1 MTRSGRNGPHGTDA
15 CAEPGAVTIHL
26 RAHRLVFGLAL
37 LAGMAS
43 AATAAQAK
51 VQTVHVIRVVDG
63 DTVVVGTAES
73 LNLKVRLQGI
83 DAPECGM
90 PFGPQAQ
97 RFLEQLVLGRTV
109 QMAATGRD
117 RYGRTVAT
125 LAVGGQDVGL
135 AVLHAGLAWH
145 DRRFVTPEQVGPP
158 TGYLR
163 TQFDAEL
170 NRRGL
175 WSNSEVIPPWQ
186 WRLIRARAY
195 QLMRRGCIPPDAR
208 APSKAKCSAHAS
220 TETPHVTDD

>member
-1 MTRSGRNGPHGTDA
+1 MKRSRRSGPQGTDA

-26 RAHRLVFGLAL
+26 RARRFVFGFAL

-43 AATAAQAK
+43 AATAAQAQ

-109 QMAATGRD
+109 QMMTTGRD

-125 LAVGGQDVGL
+125 LAVGGQDVGFVML
-135 AVLHAGLAWH
+135 QSGLAWH
-145 DRRFVTPEQVGPP
+145 DRRFHRQRPPGSTSHYDEAQQV
-158 TGYLR
+158 
-163 TQFDAEL
+163 AIL
-170 NRRGL
+170 NFTGL
-175 WSNSEVIPPWQ
+175 WAEPRQTAPWL
-186 WRLIRARAY
+186 WRAEGSLTRIRPHCGGVATRERAH
-195 QLMRRGCIPPDAR
+195 Q
-208 APSKAKCSAHAS
+208 
-220 TETPHVTDD
+220 

>member
-1 MTRSGRNGPHGTDA
+1 MKRSRRSGPQGTDA

-26 RAHRLVFGLAL
+26 RARRFVFGFAL

-43 AATAAQAK
+43 AATAAQAQ
-51 VQTVHVIRVVDG
+51 VQTVYVIRVVDG

-109 QMAATGRD
+109 QMTTTGRD

-125 LAVGGQDVGL
+125 LAVGEHDVGFAL
-135 AVLHAGLAWH
+135 LQAGLAWH
-145 DRRFVTPEQVGPP
+145 DRRYHRPRLQGA
-158 TGYLR
+158 TGHY
-163 TQFDAEL
+163 AEAQRGAVL
-170 NRRGL
+170 SLAGL
-175 WSNSEVIPPWQ
+175 WAEPRQVAPWQ
-186 WRLIRARAY
+186 WRENGLQIRPH
-195 QLMRRGCIPPDAR
+195 CIGNDALWG
-208 APSKAKCSAHAS
+208 S
-220 TETPHVTDD
+220 TP

>member
-1 MTRSGRNGPHGTDA
+1 MSRSGRSGPQGTDA

-26 RAHRLVFGLAL
+26 HARRFVFGFAL

-43 AATAAQAK
+43 AATAAQAQI
-51 VQTVHVIRVVDG
+51 QTVHVIRVVDG

-109 QMAATGRD
+109 QMTTTGRD

-125 LAVGGQDVGL
+125 LAVDEQDVGFAL
-135 AVLHAGLAWH
+135 LQAGLAWH
-145 DRRFVTPEQVGPP
+145 DRRYHRPRLQGATSH
-158 TGYLR
+158 Y
-163 TQFDAEL
+163 AEAQQGAVL
-170 NRRGL
+170 SFAGL
-175 WSNSEVIPPWQ
+175 WAEPRQVAPWQ
-186 WRLIRARAY
+186 WRADGSQSRIRPHCVGDAP
-195 QLMRRGCIPPDAR
+195 RGR
-208 APSKAKCSAHAS
+208 
-220 TETPHVTDD
+220 TP

>member
-1 MTRSGRNGPHGTDA
+1 MTRNGRNGPQGTDA

-26 RAHRLVFGLAL
+26 RARRFVFGFAL

-43 AATAAQAK
+43 AATAAQAQ

-135 AVLHAGLAWH
+135 AMLQAGLAWH
-145 DRRFVTPEQVGPP
+145 DHRRNGPGLSGEIRRYAEAQYGAVG
-158 TGYLR
+158 LL
-163 TQFDAEL
+163 A
-170 NRRGL
+170 GL
-175 WSNSEVIPPWQ
+175 WAEPERMSPRL
-186 WRLIRARAY
+186 WRTAGY
-195 QLMRRGCIPPDAR
+195 QTGTKKRCLGGP
-208 APSKAKCSAHAS
+208 
-220 TETPHVTDD
+220 TP